1 MVVHAKEED
10 VLVLPQGLVQRT
22 GNLSQ
27 LMKST
32 QGFQYSLC
40 VLTKMS
46 LRYVEWSRS
55 VQSRRWFSLWNW
67 ITAVWWTATDDVY
80 FNTSHHNISI
90 HLLLTLL
97 HTFLLALMR
106 RIRLMIKASFI
117 GHHYLYSHDFNE
129 WFSILIMSGETR
141 CWSLIEFKGLI
152 GYFCYLFWLSV
163 HQCLKH
169 PSPCEE

>member
-1 MVVHAKEED
+1 M
-10 VLVLPQGLVQRT
+10 
-22 GNLSQ
+22 
-27 LMKST
+27 
-32 QGFQYSLC
+32 
-40 VLTKMS
+40 KMS

-129 WFSILIMSGETR
+129 WFSILLLSGETR
-141 CWSLIEFKGLI
+141 CWSLVEFL
-152 GYFCYLFWLSV
+152 LFILVISTSVPETPIPLWGIVVLVWWVVVLSLRETFI
-163 HQCLKH
+163 HN
-169 PSPCEE
+169 SFF